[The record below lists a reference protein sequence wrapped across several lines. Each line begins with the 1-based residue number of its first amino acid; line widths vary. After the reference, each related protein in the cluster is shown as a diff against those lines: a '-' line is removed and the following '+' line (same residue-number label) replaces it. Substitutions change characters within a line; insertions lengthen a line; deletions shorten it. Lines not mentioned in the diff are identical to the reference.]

1 MKWIVNALKAAW
13 GYWYFALFI
22 FFFLFFYPLLI
33 VLLASPKRYAA
44 ANNLRRV
51 WAAIVLGGSGMPW
64 RIRHEFKQRHPHGVI
79 FCPNHF
85 SYADI
90 PLAMLAC
97 EGNIRFM
104 AKVELGSIPIFRI
117 FFRTVDIPVNRGNR
131 VEAYKA
137 LKQAEESLDQGYNL
151 VVFPEGTIG
160 PNPPQLLPLK
170 TGPFRLAIEKQVP
183 IVPVTFIDNWRC
195 LHVEKKIWGKPGLLR
210 VVVHQAVDTK
220 GMTLDDVETLK
231 QTVYNTINDE
241 LRKHW
246 GNGKAESSNFVQPHE
261 SRRQTR

>member
-1 MKWIVNALKAAW
+1 MKHIVYGLKVAW
-13 GYWYFALFI
+13 GYWYFVLFV

-64 RIRHEFKQRHPHGVI
+64 KIRHEYKERHPHGVI

-85 SYADI
+85 SFLDI
-90 PLAMLAC
+90 PLAMLCC

-104 AKVELGSIPIFRI
+104 AKMELGNIPIFNI
-117 FFRTVDIPVNRGNR
+117 FFRTVDISVNRGNR
-131 VEAYKA
+131 AEAYKA

-160 PNPPQLLPLK
+160 PNPPQVLPLK
-170 TGPFRLAIEKQVP
+170 SGPFKLAIEKQVP
-183 IVPVTFIDNWRC
+183 IVPVTFIDNWRR
-195 LHVEKKIWGKPGLLR
+195 LHVEKKIWGKPGTLR
-210 VVVHQAVDTK
+210 AVVHQPVSTK
-220 GMTLDDVETLK
+220 GMTLADLDQLK
-231 QTVYNTINDE
+231 ATVYNIIDGE
-241 LRKHW
+241 LKKHW
-246 GNGKAESSNFVQPHE
+246 GNGTVESNNFAPHE